1 MSEANH
7 DAPRMDWGESRGDLQ
22 SRLKWTDLNS
32 VRPNEG
38 SFVHIRGNGNVS
50 SGVYQSGHY
59 EWWRRLAD
67 DPQALVEWA
76 YTSPLMEIMAARARS
91 VA

>member
-1 MSEANH
+1 
-7 DAPRMDWGESRGDLQ
+7 MDWGESRGDLQ